1 FQKLPNEVIQQIFSE
16 LPTSDLKALSLVCKE
31 LDARVTPLF
40 FSCLAFWLGPE
51 DLDRLATISESARL
65 KRHVTT
71 LLIQDGM
78 LQSGPPEPRGFLG
91 TFSNQHQPGFRY
103 RQGIL
108 RGVDRSTITSEAFQG
123 VTVADFPETAISDGL
138 KQLGWTPE
146 TLFDAYKEHGQ
157 IIEEYNKFISEET
170 DIDILSAL
178 LQRLPS
184 VTDVQLCN
192 FGDNA
197 RKTRVNA
204 IVKVKILEPDTF
216 KNGRALDRFLRAVAR
231 TTTLSLSTL
240 VLKEDNFF
248 YQFDDFAT
256 LDPSIIKASLPALR
270 NLSSLTLPM
279 RTYTWNKP
287 GFTEIH
293 RENLAALLLSGLPRL
308 RHLRIY
314 TKDYMD
320 PLELSPILDAISSDQ
335 LESIDLEWCIL
346 TLDSVE
352 SFLWRHS
359 KTLKTMRLN
368 YMILIQAHFE
378 TLFTLVRNITK
389 LEEMIITRALIE
401 QSHRHTSYFADGCQE
416 NQALEIKSRHEEARK
431 EVARFATRK
440 TDRFPRELLDVDSS
454 LVDDIYNPKTS
465 TSLGVIGEN
474 FVIEEDFPPET
485 WDEDEDGKP
494 ITKREF
500 F

>member
-1 FQKLPNEVIQQIFSE
+1 MNS
-16 LPTSDLKALSLVCKE
+16 
-31 LDARVTPLF
+31 
-40 FSCLAFWLGPE
+40 
-51 DLDRLATISESARL
+51 
-65 KRHVTT
+65 
-71 LLIQDGM
+71 
-78 LQSGPPEPRGFLG
+78 
-91 TFSNQHQPGFRY
+91 
-103 RQGIL
+103 
-108 RGVDRSTITSEAFQG
+108 
-123 VTVADFPETAISDGL
+123 L

-157 IIEEYNKFISEET
+157 IIEEYNKFIYDET

-184 VTDVQLCN
+184 VTEVQLCN

-216 KNGRALDRFLRAVAR
+216 KNGRALNRFLRAVAR

-248 YQFDDFAT
+248 YQFDDFAA
-256 LDPSIIKASLPALR
+256 LDPSIIEASLPALR
-270 NLSSLTLPM
+270 NLSSLTLPI
-279 RTYTWNKP
+279 RTDTWNKP

-293 RENLAALLLSGLPRL
+293 RENLAALLLSGLPHL
-308 RHLRIY
+308 RHLRLY
-314 TKDYMD
+314 TKDYMERS

-359 KTLKTMRLN
+359 KTLKTMRFN

-378 TLFTLVRNITK
+378 TLFTLIRNITR
-389 LEEMIITRALIE
+389 LEEMVITRALIE
-401 QSHRHTSYFADGCQE
+401 QSHRRTGYGAQGCEE
-416 NQALEIKSRHEEARK
+416 NQVLEIKSRHEEARK

-440 TDRFPRELLDVDSS
+440 TDRFPRELLDVDSY
-454 LVDDIYNPKTS
+454 LVDDIYNPETS
-465 TSLGVIGEN
+465 TCLGVIGEYAL
-474 FVIEEDFPPET
+474 PET
-485 WDEDEDGKP
+485 WDEEGMPLRKM
-494 ITKREF
+494 EF